1 LTVIDRLRAVRFEH
15 LNPEL
20 RTYRVWITQRVTLVV
35 LALLGAWVIV
45 DLALWTLGL
54 QHQRTNLV
62 FDLASILFLLGGT
75 LVTRRLANWNNTVM
89 AGHVSAVSF
98 LLLALANLLLY
109 PQSIFIFSAILFAP
123 IMLSGLM
130 IGGRTTF
137 IYSILASIS
146 LLGSWLLA
154 GTLDPVPGVDGINW
168 VLFLS
173 SQIGLHQGLA
183 VLLYNQSRHLE
194 LTFMRL
200 QAKTDE
206 LSQLAHT
213 DPLTNLANRRFLI
226 EQLEREFARAKRY
239 RRPLSLLYL
248 DLDGFKSINDRFGH
262 LFGDEMLRTAALSMR
277 AVLRTT
283 DLLARIGGDEFAVLL
298 PETTAKGAVGV
309 ALKLRR
315 ALEASSAGMGENVP
329 SLSFSAGVSQLIFED
344 ETIDDLLARA
354 DQVQYQAKAEGRGQ
368 IRSQQ
373 DISQLPL
380 FSAEGQGHVSG

>member
-1 LTVIDRLRAVRFEH
+1 VFARLRTVSFEH

-20 RTYRVWITQRVTLVV
+20 RTYRIWITQRVTLVILV
-35 LALLGAWVIV
+35 LLGVWMLV
-45 DLALWTLGL
+45 DLTLWTAGL
-54 QHQRTNLV
+54 QRQSTNLI
-62 FDLASILFLLGGT
+62 FDLASILFLFAST
-75 LVTRRLANWNNTVM
+75 WITRRVANWGNTIA
-89 AGHVSAVSF
+89 AGHISAGSF
-98 LLLALANLLLY
+98 LLLALANLLFY
-109 PQSIFIFSAILFAP
+109 PRSLFVFAAILFVP
-123 IMLSGLM
+123 IMLAGLM

-137 IYSILASIS
+137 GYSITASAA
-146 LLGSWLLA
+146 LLGSWVLARPFLSGLGLA
-154 GTLDPVPGVDGINW
+154 GENW
-168 VLFLS
+168 ALFLS

-183 VLLYNQSRHLE
+183 TLLYNQSRHLE
-194 LTFMRL
+194 LTFQRL
-200 QAKTDE
+200 QNKTEE

-262 LFGDEMLRTAALSMR
+262 LFGDELLRSAALSMR
-277 AVLRTT
+277 AVLRST

-298 PETTAKGAVGV
+298 PETTVKGAIGV

-315 ALEASSAGMGENVP
+315 ALDASSVGLGENAP
-329 SLSFSAGVSQLIFED
+329 TLSFSAGVSQMRFED
-344 ETIDDLLARA
+344 ETVDDLLARA

-380 FSAEGQGHVSG
+380 FNPEDQVGEPH

>member
-1 LTVIDRLRAVRFEH
+1 MSARLRAVSFEH

-20 RTYRVWITQRVTLVV
+20 RTYRIWITQRVTLVILV
-35 LALLGAWVIV
+35 LLGAWMVV
-45 DLALWTLGL
+45 DLTLWTAGL
-54 QHQRTNLV
+54 QRQSTNLI
-62 FDLASILFLLGGT
+62 FDLISILILFVST
-75 LVTRRLANWNNTVM
+75 WITRRVANWGNTVA
-89 AGHVSAVSF
+89 AGHISAVSF
-98 LLLALANLLLY
+98 LLFALANMFFY
-109 PQSIFIFSAILFAP
+109 PRSLFVFAAILFVP
-123 IMLSGLM
+123 IMMAGLM
-130 IGGRTTF
+130 IGGRITF
-137 IYSILASIS
+137 VYSIVASGA

-154 GTLDPVPGVDGINW
+154 RPFLPNLGLEIQNG

-183 VLLYNQSRHLE
+183 TLLYNQSHHLE
-194 LTFMRL
+194 LTFQRL
-200 QAKTDE
+200 QTKTEE

-213 DPLTNLANRRFLI
+213 DPLTNLANRRYLI

-248 DLDGFKSINDRFGH
+248 DLDGFKSINDRYGH
-262 LFGDEMLRTAALSMR
+262 LFGDELLRTAALSMR

-298 PETTAKGAVGV
+298 PETTVKGAVGV

-315 ALEASSAGMGENVP
+315 ALDASVAGLGENVP
-329 SLSFSAGVSQLIFED
+329 SLSFSAGVSQMRFED
-344 ETIDDLLARA
+344 ETVDDLLARA

-380 FSAEGQGHVSG
+380 FNPEDQVEQAR